1 MILLLCATKPEW
13 GELKK
18 SFPNYKRDSG
28 IDVPFYD
35 LGSGVQLCQIGLG
48 SERAAHNV
56 KKLLDTLTPKPK
68 LVVHFGLAGGLDPR
82 LKVGDL
88 VLPDKILCE
97 AGGLIAIDAGLLKNA
112 ARGLRTA
119 FFSGSLYSSSSV
131 LETPDQKQKIY
142 KETLALAVDME
153 SFTVAILCRE
163 RGISYVS
170 IRAIFDPFDWNL
182 ADLAAAQSIDAGG
195 EVNKKGLAIGVCK
208 NPRLLLG
215 LPKYQRA
222 ASFAN
227 KVITRALLEFVA

>member
-18 SFPNYKRDSG
+18 SFPNYKRDPG

-35 LGSGVQLCQIGLG
+35 LGPGVQLGQIGLG
-48 SERAAHNV
+48 SERAGHNV
-56 KKLLDTLTPKPK
+56 KNRLDTLTPKPK

-97 AGGLIAIDAGLLKNA
+97 AGDFVALGEGELKKTA
-112 ARGLRTA
+112 EVLQMA

-131 LETPDQKQKIY
+131 LETPDQKQKIFG
-142 KETLALAVDME
+142 KTGALAVDME
-153 SFTVAILCRE
+153 SFAVAILCRE
-163 RGISYVS
+163 RGIPYVS

-208 NPRLLLG
+208 NPRLLLS
-215 LPKYQRA
+215 LPKFQRA